1 MLDTKVLI
9 LAIISTLFV
18 IGWSV
23 LGIADAFRSDKPQVS
38 ADPKPSTEPQGELA
52 RRP

>member
-1 MLDTKVLI
+1 MPETKVLI
-9 LAIISTLFV
+9 LAILATLFV

-23 LGIADAFRSDKPQVS
+23 LGIADAFRGDKPQVT
-38 ADPKPSTEPQGELA
+38 ADPEPSTEPQSEFA